1 MSGNGSSTAMAISV
15 RSCLNR
21 ERRFVSLKSSI
32 LDTTCLELKH
42 NSDLKGPL
50 PGVLDEEV
58 CPLQRRKHSACA
70 LLHANCGEVGFH
82 ALMQHSG
89 CTVYFYVSP
98 HNSRVYGFPQELA
111 NIYSSRQGT
120 VKLCNLQCSFGSTNC
135 LLTPSGGLN
144 HTLSI

>member
-21 ERRFVSLKSSI
+21 ERRLVSLKSSI
-32 LDTTCLELKH
+32 PDTTCLELKH

-50 PGVLDEEV
+50 TGVLDEEV

-82 ALMQHSG
+82 ALMQYSG
-89 CTVYFYVSP
+89 CILRCISTQFTCV
-98 HNSRVYGFPQELA
+98 GF
-111 NIYSSRQGT
+111 SSRI
-120 VKLCNLQCSFGSTNC
+120 VKLCNCVLWFHK
-135 LLTPSGGLN
+135 PSVDPLRRIKSHIVHLGEY
-144 HTLSI
+144 LSSC